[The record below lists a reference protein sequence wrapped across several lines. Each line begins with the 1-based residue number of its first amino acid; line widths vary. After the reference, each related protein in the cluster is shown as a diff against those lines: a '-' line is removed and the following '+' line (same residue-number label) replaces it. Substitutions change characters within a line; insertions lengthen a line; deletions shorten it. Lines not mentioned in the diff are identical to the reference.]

1 MSNFNTLIFLKY
13 KAKLMK
19 TQKIYYFYLLLLY
32 NKKMKKTLLF
42 VAILCSFSHVFAQNF
57 GAWKKLSTSQFAP
70 ESLIRTTQY
79 SENQVLFTLNVNEF
93 KQALIDA
100 PAKFSGQAG
109 VAVFFPNTKG
119 ELEKFLVWENSN
131 FDPAL
136 QAQYPNIRSYS
147 GYSAVDNSSTI
158 NFSVDPTGVQ
168 TMVLRADNGNEF
180 IEPYTK
186 DHSVYVL
193 FDAKTRTTPRLPFAC
208 NTVDGQV
215 AQGILNNPAVA
226 NRASNLS
233 YKTMRLALS
242 CVGEYGAYFGGTV
255 AGALGGMNATMT
267 RVNGVME
274 KDLALHLNII
284 ANNNLVVYTNAN
296 TDPYSNG
303 ATGSGGA
310 WNAELQ
316 TNLTSVIG
324 DANYDIGH
332 LFGASGGGG
341 NAGCIGCVC
350 VDGSKGS
357 AFTSPSDNIPA
368 GDTFDIDYV
377 VHEMGHQLGANHSF
391 SYATEGT
398 GVNVEPGSG
407 STIMG
412 YAGITSYDVQPHS
425 DAYFTFANI
434 KQIQTNL
441 GTKTCPISTPITDN
455 AIPVITFPVP
465 SVNTSNPTTV
475 VTIPKSTPYILKGV
489 VTDPDGDAMTYTWE
503 SIDSAGT
510 TSSAANSVASPTKTS
525 GPNFRSFTPSSSP
538 NRYMPAYASV
548 LTGVLSTQWESVNST
563 GRNSKFAFTA
573 RDNHA
578 SGNQQTATAS
588 ITVTTSST
596 VGPFAVTSQSTLGEA
611 WAQGATKTITWDV
624 NNANTLA
631 GSANVN
637 IKLSID
643 GGTTF
648 PYTLAA
654 DTPND
659 GTEDIVVPSTPASL
673 NCRLM
678 IEPTGNIYYAINSKA
693 FYIGYEVVTN
703 CVTYNYTGT
712 AFNLTNGTNTWTTK
726 SINVPTAGTISDVNI
741 TVNATHTNLQN
752 LQMAVIRPSGTILTY
767 YNQHCT
773 GNANMNATFDSQGPA
788 LACASPLQGTF
799 APSNANLNTLSG
811 FSQQGNW
818 QFGFKDVVAGPDSGT
833 INSFSIEICSQ
844 STQLLATPE
853 FGFENF
859 ALYPNPNNG
868 SFTVAFTAQ
877 SSDKIAIEVHD
888 LSGRKIFA
896 NSYANQGVFAETVQ
910 LENAQAGVYLV
921 SITNGT
927 NKIVKR
933 IVKQ

>member
-1 MSNFNTLIFLKY
+1 
-13 KAKLMK
+13 
-19 TQKIYYFYLLLLY
+19 
-32 NKKMKKTLLF
+32 MKKTLLLA
-42 VAILCSFSHVFAQNF
+42 AILCSFTQVFAQNF
-57 GAWKKLSTSQFAP
+57 GAWKKLSATQISQ
-70 ESLIRTTQY
+70 ESLIRTTSY
-79 SENQVLFTLNVNEF
+79 SENQVLFTLNLNEF
-93 KQALIDA
+93 KQALTQV

-109 VAVFFPNTKG
+109 AEVYFPNANG

-131 FDPAL
+131 FEPAL
-136 QAQYPNIRSYS
+136 QAQFPDIRAFS
-147 GYSAVDNSSTI
+147 GYSEADKSSTI
-158 NFSVDPTGVQ
+158 NFSIDPKGVQ

-193 FDAKTRTTPRLPFAC
+193 FDAKSRTTPRMPFSC
-208 NTVDGQV
+208 NTIDQV
-215 AQGILNNPAVA
+215 AVQGILNDPAIV

-242 CVGEYGAYFGGTV
+242 CVGEYTTYFGGTV
-255 AGALGGMNATMT
+255 AGALGGMNATMS

-284 ANNNLVVYTNAN
+284 ANNTSVIYTNAN
-296 TDPYSNG
+296 TDPYSPG
-303 ATGSGGA
+303 STGSGGA

-316 TNLTSVIG
+316 GALTSTIG
-324 DANYDIGH
+324 EGSYDIGH

-350 VDGSKGS
+350 VDGQKGS

-377 VHEMGHQLGANHSF
+377 VHEMGHQLGGNHSF

-412 YAGITSYDVQPHS
+412 YAGITSYDVQAHS
-425 DAYFTFANI
+425 DAYYTYANI

-441 GTKTCPISTPITDN
+441 NTKTCPVSTPITNN
-455 AIPVITFPVP
+455 AIPVITFPTP
-465 SVNTSNPTTV
+465 TANTSSPATSF
-475 VTIPKSTPYILKGV
+475 TIPKSTPYILKGV

-503 SIDSAGT
+503 SIDSAGST
-510 TSSAANSVASPTKTS
+510 ATAANSVAAPTKTS
-525 GPNFRSFTPSSSP
+525 GPNFRSFTPGSSP
-538 NRYMPAYASV
+538 IRFMPAYASV
-548 LTGVLSTQWESVNST
+548 LTGVLSTQWESVNSVART
-563 GRNSKFAFTA
+563 SKFVFTA

-578 SGNQQTATAS
+578 AGNQQTSSAG
-588 ITVTTSST
+588 ITVITSNT
-596 VGPFAVTSQSTLGEA
+596 IGPFAVTSQNTVGEA

-631 GSANVN
+631 GSTNVN
-637 IKLSID
+637 IMLSLD
-643 GGTTF
+643 GGQTF
-648 PYTLAA
+648 PYTIAA

-659 GTEDIVVPSTPASL
+659 GTEDIIVPATPASL

-678 IEPTGNIYYAINSKA
+678 IAPTGNIYYAINA
-693 FYIGYEVVTN
+693 TPFYIGYQVVTN
-703 CVTYNYTGT
+703 CVTYTYGGA
-712 AFNLTNGTNTWTTK
+712 AFNLTNGTNSWTTK
-726 SINVPTAGTISDVNI
+726 SISVPTAGTISDVNI
-741 TVNATHTNLQN
+741 TVNATHSNLQN
-752 LQMAVIRPSGTILTY
+752 LQMAVIRPGGTLATY

-773 GNANMNATFDSQGPA
+773 GSANMNVTFDSQAAA
-788 LACASPLQGTF
+788 LACASPLAGTF
-799 APSNANLNTLSG
+799 APTNINLNTLNG

-818 QFGFKDVVAGPDSGT
+818 QFGFRDMVNGADSGS
-833 INSFSIEICSQ
+833 INSFSIQICAQ

-868 SFTVAFTAQ
+868 SFTVEFKPN
-877 SSDKIAIEVHD
+877 SSAKIDIDVHD
-888 LSGRKIFA
+888 LSGRKIYGKSFA
-896 NSYANQGVFAETVQ
+896 NNGLFSETLQ
-910 LENAQAGVYLV
+910 LENAQAGIYLV

-933 IVKQ
+933 IVIQ

>member
-1 MSNFNTLIFLKY
+1 
-13 KAKLMK
+13 
-19 TQKIYYFYLLLLY
+19 
-32 NKKMKKTLLF
+32 MKKTLLF
-42 VAILCSFSHVFAQNF
+42 VAILCGFSHLFAQNF
-57 GAWKKLSTSQFAP
+57 GAWKKLSTAQFAP
-70 ESLIRTTQY
+70 ESLIRTTSY
-79 SENQVLFTLNVNEF
+79 SENQVLFTLNLAEF
-93 KQALIDA
+93 KQALIA
-100 PAKFSGQAG
+100 VPAKFSGQAG
-109 VAVFFPNTKG
+109 ADIYFPTATG

-147 GYSAVDNSSTI
+147 GYSALDNSSTI
-158 NFSVDPTGVQ
+158 NFSIDPTGVQ

-186 DHSVYVL
+186 DNSVYVL
-193 FDAKTRTTPRLPFAC
+193 FDTKTRTTPRLPFAC
-208 NTVDGQV
+208 NTVDQEV
-215 AQGILNNPAVA
+215 AQGILNNPAVV

-284 ANNNLVVYTNAN
+284 ANNNLVVFTNAG

-303 ATGSGGA
+303 ATGSGGT

-316 TNLTSVIG
+316 NTLTSVIG

-350 VDGSKGS
+350 EDGSKGS
-357 AFTSPSDNIPA
+357 AFTSPSNNIPA

-377 VHEMGHQLGANHSF
+377 VHEMGHQLGGTHSF
-391 SYATEGT
+391 SHQSEGSGT
-398 GVNVEPGSG
+398 NVEPGSG
-407 STIMG
+407 SSIMG
-412 YAGITSYDVQPHS
+412 YAGITSYDVQNNS

-441 GTKTCPISTPITDN
+441 NTKTCPVSTPITDN
-455 AIPVITFPVP
+455 AIPVITFPLP
-465 SVNTSNPTTV
+465 SANTSNPATV
-475 VTIPKSTPYILKGV
+475 VVIPKSTPYILKGV

-510 TSSAANSVASPTKTS
+510 TATGANSVASPTKAT
-525 GPNFRSFTPSSSP
+525 GPNFRSFPPSTSP

-548 LTGVLSTQWESVNST
+548 LSGVLSTQWESVNST

-578 SGNQQTATAS
+578 GGNQQTNTTS

-643 GGTTF
+643 GGATF
-648 PYTLAA
+648 PYTLAS

-659 GTEDIVVPSTPASL
+659 GNEDIVVPTTPASL
-673 NCRLM
+673 TCRLM
-678 IEPTGNIYYAINSKA
+678 IEPTANIYYAINSKA

-703 CVTYNYTGT
+703 CVTYNYSGA

-726 SINVPTAGTISDVNI
+726 AINVPTAGIISDVNI

-752 LQMAVIRPSGTILTY
+752 LQMAVIRPGGTILTY

-773 GNANMNATFDSQGPA
+773 GNANMSATFDSQGPA

-818 QFGFKDVVAGPDSGT
+818 QFGFKDVVNGPDSGS
-833 INSFSIEICSQ
+833 INSFSIEVCSQ
-844 STQLLATPE
+844 TTQLLAADT

-859 ALYPNPNNG
+859 SLYPNPNNG

-877 SSDKIAIEVHD
+877 SSEKIAIEVHD
-888 LSGRKIFA
+888 LSGRKILS
-896 NSYANQGVFAETVQ
+896 NSYANQGVFAETLQ
-910 LENAQAGVYLV
+910 LDNAQSGIYLV

-933 IVKQ
+933 IVIQ

>member
-1 MSNFNTLIFLKY
+1 
-13 KAKLMK
+13 
-19 TQKIYYFYLLLLY
+19 
-32 NKKMKKTLLF
+32 MKKTLLF
-42 VAILCSFSHVFAQNF
+42 GVLLCAFAQSFAQNF
-57 GAWKKLSTSQFAP
+57 GSWKKVSTTDFSQ
-70 ESLIRTTQY
+70 ESLIRTTSY

-93 KQALIDA
+93 KQALTSV
-100 PAKFSGQAG
+100 PAKFSGQVGAE
-109 VAVFFPNTKG
+109 VYFPNVHG

-131 FDPAL
+131 FEPAL
-136 QAQYPNIRSYS
+136 QAQFPEIRAFS
-147 GYSAVDNSSTI
+147 GYSEVDKSSTI
-158 NFSVDPTGVQ
+158 NFSIDPTGVQ

-193 FDAKTRTTPRLPFAC
+193 FDAKSRTTPRLPFTC
-208 NTVDGQV
+208 STLDQRL
-215 AQGILNNPAVA
+215 AQDLINDPAIS
-226 NRASNLS
+226 NRSSNLS

-242 CVGEYGAYFGGTV
+242 CVGEYTTYFGGTV

-274 KDLALHLNII
+274 KDLAIHLNII
-284 ANNNLVVYTNAN
+284 ANNTAVIYLNAN
-296 TDPYSNG
+296 TDPYSG
-303 ATGSGGA
+303 ATAGSGGA

-316 TNLTSVIG
+316 TALTSTIG
-324 DANYDIGH
+324 EANYDIGH

-350 VDGSKGS
+350 VDGQKGS
-357 AFTSPSDNIPA
+357 GFTSPSNNVPA

-377 VHEMGHQLGANHSF
+377 VHEMGHQLGGNHSF

-412 YAGITSYDVQPHS
+412 YAGITSYDVQAHS
-425 DAYFTFANI
+425 DAYFTYANI

-441 GTKTCPISTPITDN
+441 NTKTCPVSTPITDN
-455 AIPVITFPVP
+455 AIPVITFPV
-465 SVNTSNPTTV
+465 VTANTSSPSTSF
-475 VTIPKSTPYILKGV
+475 TIPKSTPYILKGL
-489 VTDPDGDAMTYTWE
+489 VTDPNGDAMTYTWE
-503 SIDSAGT
+503 SIDSAGST
-510 TSSAANSVASPTKTS
+510 ATAANSVASPTKTS
-525 GPNFRSFTPSSSP
+525 GPNFRSFTPSNSP

-548 LTGVLSTQWESVNST
+548 LTGVLSTQWESVNSGART
-563 GRNSKFAFTA
+563 SKFVFTA

-578 SGNQQTATAS
+578 SGNQQTSSAGMTV
-588 ITVTTSST
+588 ITSNTI
-596 VGPFAVTSQSTLGEA
+596 GPFAVTSQNTVGES

-631 GSANVN
+631 GSTNVN

-643 GGTTF
+643 GGQTF

-659 GTEDIVVPSTPASL
+659 GTEDIIVPSTPASL
-673 NCRLM
+673 TCRLM
-678 IEPTGNIYYAINSKA
+678 VEPTGNIYYAINSTP
-693 FYIGYEVVTN
+693 FYIGYQVVTN
-703 CVTYNYTGT
+703 CVTYNYSGV

-726 SINVPTAGTISDVNI
+726 TINVPTAGTISDVNI
-741 TVNATHTNLQN
+741 TVNATHSNLQN
-752 LQMAVIRPSGTILTY
+752 LQMAVIRPGGTLATY

-773 GNANMNATFDSQGPA
+773 GSANMNVTFDSQAPT
-788 LACASPLQGTF
+788 LACASPLEGTF
-799 APSNANLNTLSG
+799 APTNYNLNSLNG

-818 QFGFKDVVAGPDSGT
+818 QFGFRDMVNGADSGS
-833 INSFSIEICSQ
+833 INSFSIQICSQ
-844 STQLLATPE
+844 TTQLLAAPE

-868 SFTVAFTAQ
+868 SFTVEFNAN
-877 SSDKIAIEVHD
+877 SSDKVAIEVHD
-888 LSGRKIFA
+888 MSGRTIYAK
-896 NSYANQGVFAETVQ
+896 SYANSGLFSETLQ
-910 LENAQAGVYLV
+910 LANAQAGIYLV
-921 SITNGT
+921 TVTNGS

-933 IVKQ
+933 IVVQ

>member
-1 MSNFNTLIFLKY
+1 
-13 KAKLMK
+13 
-19 TQKIYYFYLLLLY
+19 
-32 NKKMKKTLLF
+32 
-42 VAILCSFSHVFAQNF
+42 
-57 GAWKKLSTSQFAP
+57 
-70 ESLIRTTQY
+70 
-79 SENQVLFTLNVNEF
+79 
-93 KQALIDA
+93 
-100 PAKFSGQAG
+100 
-109 VAVFFPNTKG
+109 
-119 ELEKFLVWENSN
+119 
-131 FDPAL
+131 
-136 QAQYPNIRSYS
+136 
-147 GYSAVDNSSTI
+147 
-158 NFSVDPTGVQ
+158 
-168 TMVLRADNGNEF
+168 
-180 IEPYTK
+180 
-186 DHSVYVL
+186 
-193 FDAKTRTTPRLPFAC
+193 
-208 NTVDGQV
+208 
-215 AQGILNNPAVA
+215 
-226 NRASNLS
+226 
-233 YKTMRLALS
+233 
-242 CVGEYGAYFGGTV
+242 
-255 AGALGGMNATMT
+255 
-267 RVNGVME
+267 
-274 KDLALHLNII
+274 
-284 ANNNLVVYTNAN
+284 
-296 TDPYSNG
+296 
-303 ATGSGGA
+303 
-310 WNAELQ
+310 
-316 TNLTSVIG
+316 
-324 DANYDIGH
+324 
-332 LFGASGGGG
+332 
-341 NAGCIGCVC
+341 
-350 VDGSKGS
+350 
-357 AFTSPSDNIPA
+357 
-368 GDTFDIDYV
+368 
-377 VHEMGHQLGANHSF
+377 
-391 SYATEGT
+391 
-398 GVNVEPGSG
+398 
-407 STIMG
+407 MG
-412 YAGITSYDVQPHS
+412 YAGITSYDVQAHS

-465 SVNTSNPTTV
+465 TVNTSNPSTV

-510 TSSAANSVASPTKTS
+510 TASGANSVASPTKTS

-548 LTGVLSTQWESVNST
+548 LTGVLSTQWESVNSA

-703 CVTYNYTGT
+703 CVTYNYSGA

-726 SINVPTAGTISDVNI
+726 TINVPTAGTISDVNI

-752 LQMAVIRPSGTILTY
+752 LQMAVIRPQGTILTY

-773 GNANMNATFDSQGPA
+773 GNANMNVTFDSQGPA

-811 FSQQGNW
+811 FNQLGNW
-818 QFGFKDVVAGPDSGT
+818 QFGFKDVVTGPDSGT

-844 STQLLATPE
+844 ITQLLATPE

-888 LSGRKIFA
+888 LSGRKIFS

>member
-1 MSNFNTLIFLKY
+1 MSNFNRLIFLKY
-13 KAKLMK
+13 KSK
-19 TQKIYYFYLLLLY
+19 TIKNQKIYYFYCLLLDNY
-32 NKKMKKTLLF
+32 KMKKTLLF
-42 VAILCSFSHVFAQNF
+42 VAILCGFSHLFAQNF
-57 GAWKKLSTSQFAP
+57 GAWKKLSTAQFAP
-70 ESLIRTTQY
+70 ESLIRTTSY
-79 SENQVLFTLNVNEF
+79 SENQVLFTLNLAEF
-93 KQALIDA
+93 KQALIA
-100 PAKFSGQAG
+100 VPAKFSGQAG
-109 VAVFFPNTKG
+109 ADIYFPTATG

-147 GYSAVDNSSTI
+147 GYSALDNSSTI
-158 NFSVDPTGVQ
+158 NFSIDPTGVQ

-186 DHSVYVL
+186 DNSVYVL
-193 FDAKTRTTPRLPFAC
+193 FDTKTRTTPRLPFAC
-208 NTVDGQV
+208 NTVDQEV
-215 AQGILNNPAVA
+215 AQGILNNPAVV

-284 ANNNLVVYTNAN
+284 ANNNLVVFTNAG

-303 ATGSGGA
+303 ATGSGGT

-316 TNLTSVIG
+316 NTLTSVIG

-350 VDGSKGS
+350 EDGSKGS
-357 AFTSPSDNIPA
+357 AFTSPSNNIPA

-377 VHEMGHQLGANHSF
+377 VHEMGHQLGGTHSF
-391 SYATEGT
+391 SHQSEGSGT
-398 GVNVEPGSG
+398 NVEPGSG
-407 STIMG
+407 SSIMG
-412 YAGITSYDVQPHS
+412 YAGITSYDVQNNS

-441 GTKTCPISTPITDN
+441 NTKTCPVSTPITDN
-455 AIPVITFPVP
+455 AIPVITFPLP
-465 SVNTSNPTTV
+465 SANTSNPATV
-475 VTIPKSTPYILKGV
+475 VVIPKSTPYILKGV

-510 TSSAANSVASPTKTS
+510 TATGANSVASPTKAT
-525 GPNFRSFTPSSSP
+525 GPNFRSFPPSTSP

-548 LTGVLSTQWESVNST
+548 LSGVLSTQWESVNST

-578 SGNQQTATAS
+578 GGNQQTNTTS

-643 GGTTF
+643 GGATF
-648 PYTLAA
+648 PYTLAS

-659 GTEDIVVPSTPASL
+659 GNEDIVVPTTPASL
-673 NCRLM
+673 TCRLM
-678 IEPTGNIYYAINSKA
+678 IEPTANIYYAINSKA

-703 CVTYNYTGT
+703 CVTYNYSGA

-726 SINVPTAGTISDVNI
+726 AINVPTAGIISDVNI

-752 LQMAVIRPSGTILTY
+752 LQMAVIRPGGTILTY

-773 GNANMNATFDSQGPA
+773 GNANMSATFDSQGPA

-818 QFGFKDVVAGPDSGT
+818 QFGFKDVVNGPDSGS
-833 INSFSIEICSQ
+833 INSFSIEVCSQ
-844 STQLLATPE
+844 TTQLLAADT

-859 ALYPNPNNG
+859 SLYPNPNNG

-877 SSDKIAIEVHD
+877 SSEKIAIEVHD
-888 LSGRKIFA
+888 LSGRKILS
-896 NSYANQGVFAETVQ
+896 NSYANQGVFAETLQ
-910 LENAQAGVYLV
+910 LDNAQSGIYLV

-933 IVKQ
+933 IVIQ

>member
-1 MSNFNTLIFLKY
+1 
-13 KAKLMK
+13 MK
-19 TQKIYYFYLLLLY
+19 KSLLLLV
-32 NKKMKKTLLF
+32 F
-42 VAILCSFSHVFAQNF
+42 LCSFSQVFAQNY
-57 GAWKKLSTSQFAP
+57 GAWKKLSATQLP
-70 ESLIRTTQY
+70 QESLIRTTSY
-79 SENQVLFTLNVNEF
+79 SENQALFTLDLNEF
-93 KQALIDA
+93 RLALTHV
-100 PAKFSGQAG
+100 PAIFSGNTGA
-109 VAVFFPNTKG
+109 AVYFPNSNG
-119 ELEKFLVWENSN
+119 ELEKFYVWENSN
-131 FDPAL
+131 FEPAL
-136 QAQYPNIRSYS
+136 QAQYPEIRSFS
-147 GYSAVDNSSTI
+147 GTSATDLSATI
-158 NFSVDPTGVQ
+158 RFSIDARGIQ
-168 TMVLRADNGNEF
+168 TMVMRPDNGNEF

-186 DHSVYVL
+186 DNSVYVL
-193 FDAKTRTTPRLPFAC
+193 FDTKTRNTPKMPFTC
-208 NTVDGQV
+208 GTVEQV
-215 AQGILNNPAVA
+215 LTHDLLDDAALT

-242 CVGEYGAYFGGTV
+242 CVAEYTTFYGGTV

-267 RVNGVME
+267 RVNGLLE
-274 KDLALHLNII
+274 RDLALHLNII
-284 ANNNLVVYTNAN
+284 ANNAAVIYTNAN

-303 ATGSGGA
+303 ATGSGGT

-316 TNLTSVIG
+316 NTLTSVIG
-324 DANYDIGH
+324 EANYDIGH

-350 VDGSKGS
+350 VDGNKGS
-357 AFTSPSDNIPA
+357 AFTSPSNNIPQ
-368 GDTFDIDYV
+368 GDTFDVDYV
-377 VHEMGHQLGANHSF
+377 VHEMGHQLGGNHSF
-391 SYATEGT
+391 SHQTEGS

-412 YAGITSYDVQPHS
+412 YAGLTSYDIQNNS

-441 GTKTCPISTPITDN
+441 NTKTCPVSTPITNN

-465 SVNTSNPTTV
+465 SANTSNPTTAF
-475 VTIPKSTPYILKGV
+475 TIPKSTPFILKGV

-510 TSSAANSVASPTKTS
+510 TSSGANSVASPTKAS
-525 GPNFRSFTPSSSP
+525 GPNFRSFPPSNSP

-548 LTGVLSTQWESVNST
+548 LNGVLSTQWESVNST

-578 SGNQQTATAS
+578 GGNQQTNTTS
-588 ITVTTSST
+588 ITVTTSAT
-596 VGPFAVTSQSTLGEA
+596 VGPFAVTSQNTLGEA

-643 GGTTF
+643 GGQTF
-648 PYTLAA
+648 PYTLASA
-654 DTPND
+654 TPND
-659 GTEDIVVPSTPASL
+659 GNEDIVVPSTPASL

-678 IEPTGNIYYAINSKA
+678 IEPTGNIFYAINSKV

-703 CVTYNYTGT
+703 CVTYNFTGA
-712 AFNLTNGTNTWTTK
+712 AFNLTNGTNSWTTK
-726 SINVPTAGTISDVNI
+726 TINVPSAGTVSDVNI

-752 LQMAVIRPSGTILTY
+752 LQMAVIRPGGTILTY

-818 QFGFKDVVAGPDSGT
+818 QFGFKDVVAGADSGT
-833 INSFSIEICSQ
+833 INSFSIQICSQ
-844 STQLLATPE
+844 ATQLLATPE

-877 SSDKIAIEVHD
+877 SSEKIAIEVHD
-888 LSGRKIFA
+888 LSGRKIFS
-896 NSYANQGVFAETVQ
+896 NSYANQGIFAETVQ

>member
-1 MSNFNTLIFLKY
+1 MSNFNKLIFLKY
-13 KAKLMK
+13 KPK
-19 TQKIYYFYLLLLY
+19 TLKNQKIYYFYLLLLY
-32 NKKMKKTLLF
+32 NYKMKKTLLF
-42 VAILCSFSHVFAQNF
+42 VAILCVCTQVVAQNF
-57 GAWKKLSTSQFAP
+57 GAWKKLSTSQFTP
-70 ESLIRTTQY
+70 ESLIRTSSY
-79 SENQVLFTLNVNEF
+79 SENQVLFTLNLAEF
-93 KQALIDA
+93 KQALIA
-100 PAKFSGQAG
+100 VPAKFSGQEGAE
-109 VAVFFPNTKG
+109 VYFPTAAG

-147 GYSAVDNSSTI
+147 GYSAIDNSSTI
-158 NFSVDPTGVQ
+158 NFSIDPTGVQ

-193 FDAKTRTTPRLPFAC
+193 FDAKSRTTPRLPFAC
-208 NTVDGQV
+208 NTVDQVV

-242 CVGEYGAYFGGTV
+242 CVGEYGAYYGGTV

-284 ANNNLVVYTNAN
+284 ANNNLVVYTNAGS
-296 TDPYSNG
+296 DPYSNG
-303 ATGSGGA
+303 ATGSGGT
-310 WNAELQ
+310 WNGELQ
-316 TNLTSVIG
+316 NTLTSVIG

-350 VDGSKGS
+350 VDGQKGS

-377 VHEMGHQLGANHSF
+377 VHEMGHQLGGNHSF
-391 SYATEGT
+391 SYATEGS

-441 GTKTCPISTPITDN
+441 NTKTCPISTPITNN

-465 SVNTSNPTTV
+465 SANTSNPTTV
-475 VTIPKSTPYILKGV
+475 FTIPKSTPYILKGV

-510 TSSAANSVASPTKTS
+510 TASAANSVASPTKTS

-596 VGPFAVTSQSTLGEA
+596 IGPFAVTSQNTIGEA

-624 NNANTLA
+624 NNANTLV

-643 GGTTF
+643 GGITF

-659 GTEDIVVPSTPASL
+659 GNEDIIVPATPASL
-673 NCRLM
+673 TCRLM
-678 IEPTGNIYYAINSKA
+678 IEPTANIYYAINSKV

-703 CVTYNYTGT
+703 CVTYNYSGA
-712 AFNLTNGTNTWTTK
+712 AFNLNNGTNTWTTK
-726 SINVPTAGTISDVNI
+726 AINVPTAGIVSDVNI

-752 LQMAVIRPSGTILTY
+752 LQMAVIRPGGTILTY

-818 QFGFKDVVAGPDSGT
+818 QFGFKDVVTGPDSGS

-877 SSDKIAIEVHD
+877 SSEKIAIEVHD

-910 LENAQAGVYLV
+910 LENAQAGIYLV

>member
-1 MSNFNTLIFLKY
+1 MSNFNKLIFLKY
-13 KAKLMK
+13 KPK
-19 TQKIYYFYLLLLY
+19 TLKNQKIYYFYLLLLY
-32 NKKMKKTLLF
+32 NYKMKKTLLF
-42 VAILCSFSHVFAQNF
+42 VAILCVCTQVVAQNF

-70 ESLIRTTQY
+70 ESLIRTSSY
-79 SENQVLFTLNVNEF
+79 SENQVLFTLDLNEF
-93 KQALIDA
+93 RLALTNV
-100 PAKFSGQAG
+100 PAIFSGNTGAT
-109 VAVFFPNTKG
+109 VYFPNSKG
-119 ELEKFLVWENSN
+119 ELEKFYVWENSN
-131 FDPAL
+131 FEPAL
-136 QAQYPNIRSYS
+136 QAQYPGIRSFS
-147 GYSAVDNSSTI
+147 GNSATDLSATI
-158 NFSVDPTGVQ
+158 RFSIDPRGIQ
-168 TMVLRADNGNEF
+168 TMVMRPENGNEF

-186 DHSVYVL
+186 DNSVYVL
-193 FDAKTRTTPRLPFAC
+193 FDTKTRNTPKMPFAC
-208 NTVDGQV
+208 GTVEQV
-215 AQGILNNPAVA
+215 LTHDLLDDAALT

-242 CVGEYGAYFGGTV
+242 CVAEYTTFYGGTV
-255 AGALGGMNATMT
+255 AGALAGMNATMT
-267 RVNGVME
+267 RVNGLLE
-274 KDLALHLNII
+274 RDLALHLNII
-284 ANNNLVVYTNAN
+284 ANNAAVIYTNAN

-303 ATGSGGA
+303 ATGSGGT

-316 TNLTSVIG
+316 NTLTSVIG
-324 DANYDIGH
+324 EANYDIGH

-350 VDGSKGS
+350 VDGNKGS
-357 AFTSPSDNIPA
+357 AFTSPSNNIPQ
-368 GDTFDIDYV
+368 GDAFDVDYV
-377 VHEMGHQLGANHSF
+377 VHEMGHQLGGNHSF
-391 SYATEGT
+391 SYATEGS

-412 YAGITSYDVQPHS
+412 YAGLTSYDIQNNS

-441 GTKTCPISTPITDN
+441 GTKTCPISTPITNN

-465 SVNTSNPTTV
+465 SANTSNPTTV
-475 VTIPKSTPYILKGV
+475 FTIPKSTPYILKGV

-510 TSSAANSVASPTKTS
+510 TSSGANSVASPTKAT
-525 GPNFRSFTPSSSP
+525 GPNFRSFPPSNSP

-548 LTGVLSTQWESVNST
+548 LSGVLSTQWESINST

-578 SGNQQTATAS
+578 GGNQQTNTTS
-588 ITVTTSST
+588 ITVTTSAT
-596 VGPFAVTSQSTLGEA
+596 VGPFAVTSQNTLGEA

-643 GGTTF
+643 GGQTF

-654 DTPND
+654 NTAND
-659 GTEDIVVPSTPASL
+659 GNEDIVVPATPASL
-673 NCRLM
+673 TCRLM
-678 IEPTGNIYYAINSKA
+678 IEPTANIYYAINSKV

-703 CVTYNYTGT
+703 CVTYNYSGA
-712 AFNLTNGTNTWTTK
+712 AFNLNNGTNTWTTK
-726 SINVPTAGTISDVNI
+726 AINVPTAGIISDVNI

-752 LQMAVIRPSGTILTY
+752 LQMAVIRPGGTILTY

-818 QFGFKDVVAGPDSGT
+818 QFGFKDVVTGPDSGS

-877 SSDKIAIEVHD
+877 SSEKIAIEVHD

-910 LENAQAGVYLV
+910 LENAQAGIYLV